1 MDKVTKKIGG
11 VLHNASS
18 ARLNRKNEVNSDIGS
33 TAPTRLAY
41 LDILKG
47 IGIILVVMGHIYRN
61 TIFYSFVYSF
71 HMPLFFFAAGCVYKC
86 RSVLVDLKRRAQT
99 IVIPYFSF
107 GLLTLLYWQ
116 LLERRFRESSMSFG
130 GAVIG
135 LLSGQYDY
143 LDFNVHLWFLPC
155 FFITVVFYNVLVNVI
170 GREDRAF
177 GKKITGVICLA
188 MSMVYIV
195 LALLGLSLPG
205 LPWGIDRVFKYI
217 GFFAAGVCLA
227 ERRVGGKSA
236 AMPVLLEAV
245 SDHKTV
251 SMIIAT
257 VLTVCNFAL
266 SYFGFTN
273 GVFWFITA
281 SIGIAGVLVIAM
293 AVKSRVLQYLGRIT
307 LVVLCVHGPVYRIVC
322 KLFSMPLRMDTE
334 VLRSNIIL
342 AGAVAAVTLVIS
354 CIVYEIVN
362 RFLPWMIG
370 KK

>member
-1 MDKVTKKIGG
+1 M
-11 VLHNASS
+11 
-18 ARLNRKNEVNSDIGS
+18 
-33 TAPTRLAY
+33 
-41 LDILKG
+41 
-47 IGIILVVMGHIYRN
+47 
-61 TIFYSFVYSF
+61 
-71 HMPLFFFAAGCVYKC
+71 
-86 RSVLVDLKRRAQT
+86 
-99 IVIPYFSF
+99 IPYFSF

-116 LLERRFRESSMSFG
+116 LLERRFRESNMSFG
-130 GAVIG
+130 DAVIG

-195 LALLGLSLPG
+195 LALIGSPLPG

-217 GFFAAGVCLA
+217 GFFAAGVSLA
-227 ERRVGGKSA
+227 EWRVIGKGV

-245 SDHKTV
+245 SDHKAV
-251 SMIIAT
+251 FMIIAA
-257 VLTVCNFAL
+257 VLMLCNFAL
-266 SYFGFTN
+266 SYFGLTN

-281 SIGIAGVLVIAM
+281 FIGIAGMLIISMVI
-293 AVKSRVLQYLGRIT
+293 KSRVLQYLGQIT

-322 KLFSMPLRMDTE
+322 KLFSMLLRMDTE

-342 AGAVAAVTLVIS
+342 AGLVAAVTLVIS
-354 CIVYEIVN
+354 CIVYEIVK
-362 RFLPWMIG
+362 RLLPWMIG